1 MNAPIE
7 PAAHEAPVEETTL
20 SIAARDGF
28 ALGARLFRREGQS
41 DAPDAVV
48 FASGGGLSVVRYRH
62 FLRHLAAAGIPVLA
76 YDYRGVGLSRPA
88 RLRGFAAGLEDWA
101 ELDQAGAVDALRER
115 FPAARLTTIAH
126 SIGSL
131 VAATAPN
138 AGSLSQMVFIGPHT
152 GYWRDYA
159 RGWRIPMAL
168 TWHVVMPALTH
179 AVGFFPG
186 HALRLGDDLPRGFAL
201 QWAGRTAPSFA
212 LGGDDAARSRG
223 ARLLASAEA
232 LAVPALV
239 ISFADDA
246 FASERGVRRFLHA
259 IPSVPVVRRHLEP
272 GPAGRFGHFGFFSRR
287 HRAQWPLV
295 SRFLAPVRM
304 PGTSGA

>member
-7 PAAHEAPVEETTL
+7 PAAYEAPVEEATL
-20 SIAARDGF
+20 SIPARDGF
-28 ALGARLFRREGQS
+28 LLGARLFRREGQA
-41 DAPDAVV
+41 DAPDAAV

-62 FLRHLAAAGIPVLA
+62 FLRYLAAEGIPVLA

-88 RLRGFAAGLEDWA
+88 RLRGFVAGLEDWA
-101 ELDQAGAVDALRER
+101 ELDQAGAIDATRER
-115 FPAARLTTIAH
+115 YPAARVTSIAH

-138 AGSLSQMVFIGPHT
+138 AESLSQLVFIGPHT

-159 RGWRIPMAL
+159 RGWRFPMAL
-168 TWHVVMPALTH
+168 TWHLAMPALTR

-186 HALRLGDDLPRGFAL
+186 HALGLGDDLPRGFAL
-201 QWAGRTAPSFA
+201 QWAGRTTPAFN
-212 LGGDDAARSRG
+212 LGHDDAARERG
-223 ARLLASAEA
+223 ARLLASGIA
-232 LAVPALV
+232 LGVPALV

-259 IPSVPVVRRHLEP
+259 IPSAPVVRRHLEP
-272 GPAGRFGHFGFFSRR
+272 GAGAGYGHFGFFSRR
-287 HRAQWPLV
+287 HRAQWSIV
-295 SRFLAPVRM
+295 SRFLAPA
-304 PGTSGA
+304 GTLGRTAA